1 MLAALLVVP
10 VSGLAAKQ
18 NEAKNNMGTI
28 VPGAVWNDTGGNP
41 INAHGAACY
50 TTTAATTGTENT
62 NRERPSCLN
71 GQHGSATAPT

>member
-1 MLAALLVVP
+1 MEKCSTTKILGNLMLAALLVVP

-41 INAHGAACY
+41 INAHG
-50 TTTAATTGTENT
+50 GG
-62 NRERPSCLN
+62 LL
-71 GQHGSATAPT
+71 